1 MPKLLCIPLGF
12 VVSPQ
17 PCWKKMLLWFLENV
31 HFFFSWTLKVG
42 THYIQYNQ
50 SVYIYIIYL
59 YNGNKNHSRH
69 CIIIYVTSILISF
82 FSPSAL
88 GQLLSIWDPRI
99 TISNLAGHSTVKM
112 WVRFLPVFASWFSW
126 NSHRE
131 LISRSTPKSIVVL
144 MIRICFNHQL
154 IYHIQYMCFT
164 TLTPICLITKKVPK
178 IFHESVSSLTSLQ
191 SSHLN
196 NSYNRTSVQH
206 YL

>member
-1 MPKLLCIPLGF
+1 MSIINSIINHQSGQIIIFHQPRFPWNKGISLTKPPFAVRSCEVAIIWPDQLLPTVRLHAQVAVYSTWFCG
-12 VVSPQ
+12 VTSA
-17 PCWKKMLLWFLENV
+17 MLEKNV
-31 HFFFSWTLKVG
+31 AMIFGKCSLFFSWTLKVG

-112 WVRFLPVFASWFSW
+112 WVRFLPVFGFMIFMKFS
-126 NSHRE
+126 
-131 LISRSTPKSIVVL
+131 
-144 MIRICFNHQL
+144 
-154 IYHIQYMCFT
+154 
-164 TLTPICLITKKVPK
+164 
-178 IFHESVSSLTSLQ
+178 
-191 SSHLN
+191 
-196 NSYNRTSVQH
+196 
-206 YL
+206 